1 VEAPERLPVVTG
13 SPAIPPGEPA
23 EIDPRFEEYQRSR
36 ERNLR
41 NDLVE
46 SNRGLAERVARRYVD
61 RGEPLDDL
69 VQVAMVGLLKAV
81 ERFDPRRGLAFS
93 AFAVPTMTGEIRR
106 YFRDRT
112 WTVKVPRR
120 TQEIRQAIG
129 PASERLQQELG
140 RPPTPVEVATLL
152 GHPVDEVLE
161 ALAAGSAYRPGPL
174 VVDPSAPRER
184 EPELRDDAGE
194 RWADDLALRD
204 LVVRLPDRER
214 TIVELRFFGELT
226 QAEIAERL
234 GLSQMHV
241 SRLLRRTLLLLRS
254 QLRQARTDEH

>member
-1 VEAPERLPVVTG
+1 
-13 SPAIPPGEPA
+13 
-23 EIDPRFEEYQRSR
+23 
-36 ERNLR
+36 
-41 NDLVE
+41 
-46 SNRGLAERVARRYVD
+46 VA
-61 RGEPLDDL
+61 
-69 VQVAMVGLLKAV
+69 A
-81 ERFDPRRGLAFS
+81 
-93 AFAVPTMTGEIRR
+93 
-106 YFRDRT
+106 
-112 WTVKVPRR
+112 
-120 TQEIRQAIG
+120 
-129 PASERLQQELG
+129 
-140 RPPTPVEVATLL
+140 LL

-254 QLRQARTDEH
+254 QLRQARADEH